1 MTDWLLIKW
10 YIIEVSI
17 QNMNTVHITII
28 ATFKRSQIS
37 AGFSKNFD
45 GFLKKYLFTIV
56 TLIGKGVNCD
66 IKLFF
71 YVL

>member
-10 YIIEVSI
+10 YIIDVSI

-37 AGFSKNFD
+37 AGFNKNFD
-45 GFLKKYLFTIV
+45 GFLKKYLFTII